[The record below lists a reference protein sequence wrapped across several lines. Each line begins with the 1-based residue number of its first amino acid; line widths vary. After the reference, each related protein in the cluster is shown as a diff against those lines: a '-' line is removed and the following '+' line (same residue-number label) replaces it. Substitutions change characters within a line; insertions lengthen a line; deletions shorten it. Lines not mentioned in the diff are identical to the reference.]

1 MHFSA
6 SPCLAVNV
14 SPHAR
19 LKAAMTNGL
28 RRLMLIACAAAL
40 GAQTPG
46 QNPQLT
52 GQPIPQQSLPQPVGL
67 ETDWE
72 IGGVLKEI
80 AAHASRL
87 TPALERIDARSWV
100 DQGASETYGQQLQ
113 SAKDQA
119 RALNDGAAELVKNPE
134 RLSALLDVFFRI
146 QAIDSMLGSVEE
158 GIRKY
163 GYKPDAQTL
172 VGLQAET
179 GANRDRLQRYIVN
192 LAAEREREFQAM
204 DREAQ
209 RCRAVVTAPRSGKKK

>member
-1 MHFSA
+1 
-6 SPCLAVNV
+6 
-14 SPHAR
+14 
-19 LKAAMTNGL
+19 MTNGL
-28 RRLMLIACAAAL
+28 RRLTLIACAAAL

-46 QNPQLT
+46 PNPQSQS
-52 GQPIPQQSLPQPVGL
+52 QPITQQAIPQQSLPQPVGL

-100 DQGASETYGQQLQ
+100 DQGASETYGEQLQ
-113 SAKDQA
+113 SAKDQT

>member
-1 MHFSA
+1 
-6 SPCLAVNV
+6 
-14 SPHAR
+14 
-19 LKAAMTNGL
+19 MTTGL

-46 QNPQLT
+46 QNPQSM
-52 GQPIPQQSLPQPVGL
+52 GQPATQPQGL

-87 TPALERIDARSWV
+87 TPALDRVDARSWV
-100 DQGASETYGQQLQ
+100 DQGASETYGEQLQ
-113 SAKDQA
+113 STKDQA
-119 RALNDGAAELVKNPE
+119 RALNEGAADLVRNPE

-163 GYKPDAQTL
+163 GYKPDAQAL
-172 VGLQAET
+172 ANLQTESSS
-179 GANRDRLQRYIVN
+179 NRDRLQRYIVN

>member
-1 MHFSA
+1 MS
-6 SPCLAVNV
+6 
-14 SPHAR
+14 
-19 LKAAMTNGL
+19 TGL

-46 QNPQLT
+46 QTPQSM
-52 GQPIPQQSLPQPVGL
+52 GQPMPQPIGL

-87 TPALERIDARSWV
+87 TPALDRIDARSWV
-100 DQGASETYGQQLQ
+100 DQGASETYGEQLQ
-113 SAKDQA
+113 SAKDQT
-119 RALNDGAAELVKNPE
+119 RALNDGATVLVRNPE
-134 RLSALLDVFFRI
+134 QLAALLDVFFRM

-163 GYKPDAQTL
+163 GNKPDAQTL
-172 VGLQAET
+172 ATLQAES

>member
-1 MHFSA
+1 MS
-6 SPCLAVNV
+6 
-14 SPHAR
+14 
-19 LKAAMTNGL
+19 TGL

-46 QNPQLT
+46 QNPQT
-52 GQPIPQQSLPQPVGL
+52 PGQPSLQQPSPQTVGL

-72 IGGVLKEI
+72 IAGVLKEI

-87 TPALERIDARSWV
+87 TPALDRIDARSWA
-100 DQGASETYGQQLQ
+100 DQGASETYGAQLQ

-172 VGLQAET
+172 AGLQAEV
-179 GANRDRLQRYIVN
+179 GANRDRLQRYIVS

>member
-1 MHFSA
+1 
-6 SPCLAVNV
+6 
-14 SPHAR
+14 
-19 LKAAMTNGL
+19 MTTGL

-46 QNPQLT
+46 QNPQSM
-52 GQPIPQQSLPQPVGL
+52 GQPATQPQGL

-87 TPALERIDARSWV
+87 TPALDHVDARSWV
-100 DQGASETYGQQLQ
+100 DQGASETYGEQLQ
-113 SAKDQA
+113 STKDQA
-119 RALNDGAAELVKNPE
+119 RALNEGAADLVRNPE

-172 VGLQAET
+172 ASLQAES
-179 GANRDRLQRYIVN
+179 GANRDRLQRYIVS

>member
-1 MHFSA
+1 
-6 SPCLAVNV
+6 
-14 SPHAR
+14 
-19 LKAAMTNGL
+19 MTLGL
-28 RRLMLIACAAAL
+28 RRLTLIACTAAL

-46 QNPQLT
+46 QSPQLM
-52 GQPIPQQSLPQPVGL
+52 GIPAPQPVGL

-87 TPALERIDARSWV
+87 TPALDRIDTRSWV
-100 DQGASETYGQQLQ
+100 DQGASETYGEQLQ

-119 RALNDGAAELVKNPE
+119 RALNDGAADLVKNPE
-134 RLSALLDVFFRI
+134 RLAPLLDVFFRM
-146 QAIDSMLGSVEE
+146 QAIDLMLGSVEE

-172 VGLQAET
+172 ASLQAESSV
-179 GANRDRLQRYIVN
+179 NRDRLQRYIVN

-209 RCRAVVTAPRSGKKK
+209 RCRAVVTAPKSGKKK